1 MCGEEGWWISALQ
14 SALELGKVHDFVLF
28 SSSDSRCPF
37 MVVVFAFIP
46 EFGQSKRLP
55 CHVSSLWIVLFCDL
69 GWIPGA
75 VYSMIT

>member
-1 MCGEEGWWISALQ
+1 MISFSFPL
-14 SALELGKVHDFVLF
+14 LILVVL
-28 SSSDSRCPF
+28 
-37 MVVVFAFIP
+37 MAVVFAFIP